1 MALTSPNTST
11 KLLVLMSG
19 RLVTLDDLADEI
31 QLIKK
36 ESSEIGTKVKIRD
49 IEIKKMQESEGEALL
64 PEDSYTFIGITT
76 GKDTSWRHPN

>member
-1 MALTSPNTST
+1 VVLTSTQYQYHTARGSE
-11 KLLVLMSG
+11 SG

-64 PEDSYTFIGITT
+64 PEDSYTFLAITT
-76 GKDTSWRHPN
+76 GKDTS

>member
-1 MALTSPNTST
+1 
-11 KLLVLMSG
+11 VSG

-36 ESSEIGTKVKIRD
+36 ESAEIGTKVKMRD

-64 PEDSYTFIGITT
+64 PKDSYSFLAITT